1 MPSFRHV
8 PSKANFAEGGSGGL
22 NSSFRVC
29 RLRLRR
35 VGFSH
40 EFHSYVRRPASCL
53 RNALS
58 HRVVRFVARLTL
70 VCSWRSQVYASLV
83 NSARRSGLDIVSG
96 RLRNDFS
103 SDHAMRSCR
112 SHQVRVVGI
121 HALNFIAF
129 SVQRTSPHPRCQ

>member
-8 PSKANFAEGGSGGL
+8 PSKANFSEGGSGGL

-29 RLRLRR
+29 RLRPRR
-35 VGFSH
+35 VGCSH
-40 EFHSYVRRPASCL
+40 EFHSYARHPASCL

-58 HRVVRFVARLTL
+58 HRVIRFVARLTQ
-70 VCSWRSQVYASLV
+70 VCSWRSQVYASPV
-83 NSARRSGLDIVSG
+83 NPARRSGLDIVSG
-96 RLRNDFS
+96 RLRNGFS

-129 SVQRTSPHPRCQ
+129 RVQRTLPHPSCQ